1 MLSRWAFNAKTQRR
15 RGIAD
20 RSHSSLCA
28 QRGRQSWSR
37 AWSLWLGG
45 LAVLLLSALPAL
57 PAAAHGGGAPQLTA
71 APAGPYR
78 LFAWTTPEPWRVGE
92 AHTTVA
98 VTQPDAE
105 GRDTP
110 ITGAQVTVVYA
121 AADGASQP
129 IRTKA
134 VEGSGA
140 QAGFYEAD
148 ATLSTAGAWQVTI
161 LVSGPAG
168 SGEAAFAYSVL
179 PAESGVNWSLVG
191 LGVGALVLVV
201 GIWLAALWSRRRGAR
216 PGSQQPAG
224 SL

>member
-1 MLSRWAFNAKTQRR
+1 MRCSAATW
-15 RGIAD
+15 
-20 RSHSSLCA
+20 
-28 QRGRQSWSR
+28 
-37 AWSLWLGG
+37 
-45 LAVLLLSALPAL
+45 LLLGLLLMLPPSSVL
-57 PAAAHGGGAPQLTA
+57 AHGGGAPQLTA
-71 APAGPYR
+71 APAGPDQ

-110 ITGAQVTVVYA
+110 VSGAQVTVVYA
-121 AADGASQP
+121 PVDGASQP
-129 IRTKA
+129 IAVTA

-148 ATLSTAGAWQVTI
+148 ATLSTIGAWQVTI
-161 LVSGPAG
+161 LVSSPAG

-179 PAESGVNWSLVG
+179 PAESGVNWWLVA
-191 LGVGALVLVV
+191 LGAGALILVA
-201 GIWLAALWSRRRGAR
+201 GIWLAGRQSNRRRVASGLQ
-216 PGSQQPAG
+216 PPAG

>member
-1 MLSRWAFNAKTQRR
+1 
-15 RGIAD
+15 
-20 RSHSSLCA
+20 
-28 QRGRQSWSR
+28 
-37 AWSLWLGG
+37 LGE
-45 LAVLLLSALPAL
+45 LAVLLLIAMPAL
-57 PAAAHGGGAPQLTA
+57 PAAAHGGGTPQLTA

-98 VTQPDAE
+98 VTQPDVE

-110 ITGAQVTVVYA
+110 ISGAQVTVVYA
-121 AADGASQP
+121 ATEGASQP
-129 IRTKA
+129 IRVTA

-140 QAGFYEAD
+140 QVGFYEAD
-148 ATLSTAGAWQVTI
+148 AVLPAAGAWQVTI

-168 SGEAAFAYSVL
+168 SGEAAFAHSVL
-179 PAESGVNWSLVG
+179 PAESGVNWTLVG
-191 LGVGALVLVV
+191 LGAGALLVA
-201 GIWLAALWSRRRGAR
+201 GIWLAAQWSRRRGAR